1 MSTSISLDAL
11 IERVTAGERLS
22 ADEVRDLATTPDI
35 LSLGMLADVLRRRL
49 HTTRTTFLRVAECSI
64 DSPALDP
71 ALIKAQEVR
80 LTGSPAQLSDALKAI
95 EAVKALGDRTV
106 SALTWPDVERLATGE
121 GIPGVLARLRS
132 AGLDS
137 LNLLPLD
144 GPSDVTSIVD
154 RLASAGFTA
163 MRLAVE
169 KAPAEM
175 RTSLLLQ
182 AAELQDRFGC
192 IQTLSPLPMT
202 LATFPAD
209 DGLRRCE
216 DGGHRASGSAQHSHD
231 SGGLAP
237 LRTEARAG
245 GPDLRCGRCRRHL
258 AVGRSSRRPTACAAR
273 RDPAEHRSRWVRG
286 DRAHRSIHGSRLM
299 ALRIGAVG
307 YLNARPLTW
316 ALDRDPDRWHVRYD
330 LPSVCA
336 RLLQDGEVDL
346 GLVPS
351 IEYLQSD
358 SYRLV
363 PGVGVTS
370 RGAIASVAL
379 YTTRPVD
386 QIRHIALDTSSR
398 TSVAL
403 IQVLCQHHFHIRP
416 RFVPHGP
423 ELAVMTRTSMPAC

>member
-1 MSTSISLDAL
+1 
-11 IERVTAGERLS
+11 
-22 ADEVRDLATTPDI
+22 
-35 LSLGMLADVLRRRL
+35 
-49 HTTRTTFLRVAECSI
+49 
-64 DSPALDP
+64 
-71 ALIKAQEVR
+71 
-80 LTGSPAQLSDALKAI
+80 
-95 EAVKALGDRTV
+95 
-106 SALTWPDVERLATGE
+106 
-121 GIPGVLARLRS
+121 
-132 AGLDS
+132 
-137 LNLLPLD
+137 
-144 GPSDVTSIVD
+144 
-154 RLASAGFTA
+154 
-163 MRLAVE
+163 
-169 KAPAEM
+169 
-175 RTSLLLQ
+175 
-182 AAELQDRFGC
+182 
-192 IQTLSPLPMT
+192 
-202 LATFPAD
+202 
-209 DGLRRCE
+209 
-216 DGGHRASGSAQHSHD
+216 
-231 SGGLAP
+231 
-237 LRTEARAG
+237 
-245 GPDLRCGRCRRHL
+245 
-258 AVGRSSRRPTACAAR
+258 
-273 RDPAEHRSRWVRG
+273 
-286 DRAHRSIHGSRLM
+286 M

-379 YTTRPVD
+379 YTTRPIS

-423 ELAVMTRTSMPAC
+423 ELAVMTRDFDAGLLIGDPAFEADHVRLGLQKIDLGEEWTKMTGLPFVYAAWTGRPGAVTPEEVRLLVEAQREGLAAVDLIAAEYARGDSGRTAKAAAYLRDNVKYGLGIEEAAGLQMLLDHAADLGLAPKRRMLEFF